1 LLFPHYIDCLRE
13 ETKDAILT
21 CTVELLIHDKTK
33 QEKMTVYVTIKISP
47 KFALRILR
55 IRRLVVVV
63 VAMFIMYIN
72 LVCEI

>member
-1 LLFPHYIDCLRE
+1 
-13 ETKDAILT
+13 
-21 CTVELLIHDKTK
+21 
-33 QEKMTVYVTIKISP
+33 MTVYVTIKISP